1 MKINKPGNSSNLAP
15 EWIYDCLHTG
25 SSDHVSNPY
34 PALGETVSIRL
45 EVPALGN
52 PDQIVLRS
60 IPNGEQQFQSMRLVN
75 ARGSMNIWEAEILVN
90 EPRVLYRFAIQD
102 NGQIWWLNAAGVSSQ
117 VPFGLFDFKLLA
129 NFPEIPWLSSSVFY
143 QIFPD
148 RFANGDPSNDP
159 NGAIEAYPGYSRK
172 THPWGQVAE
181 ENRKVFPFYGGDL
194 KGIEDNLA
202 HLQQLGV
209 NALYLNPIF
218 TAYTNHRYDVAD
230 FRNVDP
236 TLGGNEAFVS
246 LSKSIKA
253 LNMRIILDIVPNHC
267 GAGHPWFQEAHKD
280 PESPRRSAFFFGND
294 NDYVS
299 WMGFGSL
306 PKLNYNDSFMRAEI
320 FESDSSVFATWMLPP
335 YSVDGWRVDVGNML
349 GRYNEHQLDAELLP
363 AIRKAVKR
371 VNPQSYL
378 MGENFFEAV
387 GQLQGN
393 AWDGVMN
400 YSGFTEPTLHWLSG
414 FSLDA
419 LRCKAELVSE
429 KPITTETLVKTWQ
442 DNLAAIPWAVALQ
455 QFNLLGSHDTSRLG
469 SVLKGDDELI
479 RMAVMIQFTFP
490 GVPCVYY
497 GDEIGLSNEAGFAQ
511 RNCFPWDKSTWDV
524 DLFSF
529 YQKLIALRKENQIL
543 AQGSFQILYWDED
556 IIIYQRLLAGERV
569 LVTANRGEIREGFSF
584 RSPWVETD
592 SSINLVG
599 LFCGKQITLTN
610 TEIKIPALA
619 KGGEIWLSSSS

>member
-1 MKINKPGNSSNLAP
+1 
-15 EWIYDCLHTG
+15 
-25 SSDHVSNPY
+25 
-34 PALGETVSIRL
+34 
-45 EVPALGN
+45 
-52 PDQIVLRS
+52 
-60 IPNGEQQFQSMRLVN
+60 
-75 ARGSMNIWEAEILVN
+75 
-90 EPRVLYRFAIQD
+90 
-102 NGQIWWLNAAGVSSQ
+102 
-117 VPFGLFDFKLLA
+117 
-129 NFPEIPWLSSSVFY
+129 
-143 QIFPD
+143 
-148 RFANGDPSNDP
+148 
-159 NGAIEAYPGYSRK
+159 
-172 THPWGQVAE
+172 
-181 ENRKVFPFYGGDL
+181 
-194 KGIEDNLA
+194 
-202 HLQQLGV
+202 
-209 NALYLNPIF
+209 
-218 TAYTNHRYDVAD
+218 
-230 FRNVDP
+230 
-236 TLGGNEAFVS
+236 
-246 LSKSIKA
+246 
-253 LNMRIILDIVPNHC
+253 
-267 GAGHPWFQEAHKD
+267 
-280 PESPRRSAFFFGND
+280 
-294 NDYVS
+294 
-299 WMGFGSL
+299 MGFGSL

-378 MGENFFEAV
+378 IGENFFEAV
-387 GQLQGN
+387 GQLQGD

-400 YSGFTEPTLHWLSG
+400 YSGFTEPALHWLSG
-414 FSLDA
+414 YSLDA